1 MSVIIE
7 RKLLLLG
14 SKCGR
19 LDINN
24 GGEIMTLGE
33 FIKGKRTELGMS
45 RNLLAT
51 KTGISHTEVQRI
63 ETNARKMPSL
73 KVLCALADALN
84 VPQEELL
91 KVAGYAPGDDISA
104 TQRAFPGL
112 KSKKQQETV
121 EKIADGLS
129 RNADLKDEDLDD
141 LYRQVEMFIEYAKRE
156 KDS

>member
-1 MSVIIE
+1 
-7 RKLLLLG
+7 
-14 SKCGR
+14 
-19 LDINN
+19 
-24 GGEIMTLGE
+24 MTLGE
-33 FIKGKRTELGMS
+33 FIKNKRTELGMS

-73 KVLCALADALN
+73 KVLCALANALN
-84 VPQEELL
+84 VSQEDLL
-91 KVAGYAPGDDISA
+91 KVAGYAPGDDMSA

-129 RNADLKDEDLDD
+129 RNADLKDEDLDAI
-141 LYRQVEMFIEYAKRE
+141 YKQGEMFMEYVKRE

>member
-1 MSVIIE
+1 
-7 RKLLLLG
+7 
-14 SKCGR
+14 
-19 LDINN
+19 
-24 GGEIMTLGE
+24 MTLGE
-33 FIKGKRTELGMS
+33 FIKNKRTELGMS

-63 ETNARKMPSL
+63 ETNERKMPSL

-84 VPQEELL
+84 VPQEELF
-91 KVAGYAPGDDISA
+91 KVAGYALGDDMSA

-141 LYRQVEMFIEYAKRE
+141 LYKQVEMFIEYAKRE

>member
-1 MSVIIE
+1 
-7 RKLLLLG
+7 
-14 SKCGR
+14 
-19 LDINN
+19 
-24 GGEIMTLGE
+24 MTLGE
-33 FIKGKRTELGMS
+33 FIKDKRTKLDMS
-45 RNLLAT
+45 RNLLAI

-63 ETNARKMPSL
+63 ETNERKMPSL

-84 VPQEELL
+84 VPQEDLL
-91 KVAGYAPGDDISA
+91 KVAGYAPDDNTSA
-104 TQRAFPGL
+104 IQRAFPGL

-141 LYRQVEMFIEYAKRE
+141 LYKQVEMFIGYAKRE

>member
-1 MSVIIE
+1 
-7 RKLLLLG
+7 
-14 SKCGR
+14 
-19 LDINN
+19 
-24 GGEIMTLGE
+24 MTLGE
-33 FIKGKRTELGMS
+33 FIKNKRTELGMS

-63 ETNARKMPSL
+63 ETNERKMPSL

-91 KVAGYAPGDDISA
+91 KVAGYAPGDDMSA

-141 LYRQVEMFIEYAKRE
+141 LYKQVEMFIEYAKKE
-156 KDS
+156 TDS